1 MRALPAWL
9 ALLLIGVT
17 AIPGGARAACY
28 EVVGCSDTDL
38 FVAGDLERLAECDIL
53 WEMRN
58 TIYKENGYC
67 FHTPK
72 AVQVFGNA
80 GCKFDDAGAVP
91 MTSVERDNV
100 AVIKNVEQ
108 RKGCTEQ

>member
-1 MRALPAWL
+1 MRAPPAWL
-9 ALLLIGVT
+9 VLLLVGV
-17 AIPGGARAACY
+17 ASIPGAARAACY
-28 EVVGCSDTDL
+28 EDVGCSDTDL
-38 FVAGDLERLAECDIL
+38 FVAEDLQRLAECDIL

-67 FHTPK
+67 FHKPK
-72 AVQVFGNA
+72 AIQVFGNA

-91 MTSVERDNV
+91 MSSVERDNV

-108 RKGCTEQ
+108 RKGCTE